1 MLKAVGLLIMAYGK
15 TADTALLTI
24 NKKEANQ
31 HLKPYSDK
39 LILISGYFFSL
50 REKFPH
56 LRDYRLVIKLP
67 AIS

>member
-1 MLKAVGLLIMAYGK
+1 MLKAVGLLIMAYVK
-15 TADTALLTI
+15 IADTALLRI

-31 HLKPYSDK
+31 NMKPYSDK

-56 LRDYRLVIKLP
+56 LRDYVFVIKLP